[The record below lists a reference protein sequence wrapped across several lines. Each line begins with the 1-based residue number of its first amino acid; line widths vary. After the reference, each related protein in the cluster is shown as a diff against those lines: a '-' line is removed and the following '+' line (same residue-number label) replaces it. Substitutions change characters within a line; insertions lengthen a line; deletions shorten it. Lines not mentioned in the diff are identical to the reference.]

1 MFRLLSLL
9 IITLTSSLIQ
19 TCKVLSLSGGG
30 SLGAFEI
37 GVASTLM
44 EKYGGNWDI
53 ITGVSAGS
61 INVAYL
67 STIAKGEEKLFIN
80 DYKKLWLSTSNNQ
93 VYSSVYFL
101 NGKSL
106 YDTTPLKNT
115 LTKVF
120 KDKIPIRPVLI
131 SATSLI
137 KGRSEIFN
145 KTDIENY
152 GFIDIIMSSTAI
164 PILFPPYEFKNNLY
178 VDGGVSSN
186 ILSYEGINYC
196 LNNFPNET
204 IFVDVIVCGKKL
216 QEYPDIM
223 KKNNILNVSARLISI
238 ILQQVEYYEILNSII
253 ISKPTINITI
263 YEEKTPLNISMVDFE
278 NSEYLW
284 NEGYNFKNVNI
295 YKDIINKSQ
304 K

>member
-37 GVASTLM
+37 GIASTLM
-44 EKYGGNWDI
+44 EKYGGDWDI

-67 STIAKGEEKLFIN
+67 STIKKGEEKLFID
-80 DYKKLWLSTSNNQ
+80 DYKKLWLSTTNNQ
-93 VYSSVYFL
+93 VNSSVYFL

-120 KDKIPIRPVLI
+120 KDRIPIRPILI
-131 SATSLI
+131 SATSLV
-137 KGRSEIFN
+137 KGRAEIFN
-145 KTDIENY
+145 KTDIQNY

-186 ILSYEGINYC
+186 ILLYEGINYC
-196 LNNFPNET
+196 LNNYPNES
-204 IFVDVIVCGKKL
+204 ISVDVIVCGKKL
-216 QEYPDIM
+216 QEYPDIT
-223 KKNNILNVSARLISI
+223 KKNNILNVAARLINI

-253 ISKPTINITI
+253 VSKPSINITMI
-263 YEEKTPLNISMVDFE
+263 ELKMSFLLRLISLNKKTRLTIETIMSKKLNIE
-278 NSEYLW
+278 
-284 NEGYNFKNVNI
+284 I
-295 YKDIINKSQ
+295 P
-304 K
+304 

>member
-1 MFRLLSLL
+1 MFSLL
-9 IITLTSSLIQ
+9 YLLVLTLSSSIIN

-44 EKYGGNWDI
+44 EKSGGNWDI

-67 STIAKGEEKLFIN
+67 STITKGEEKLFID

-106 YDTTPLKNT
+106 YDTSPLKNT
-115 LTKVF
+115 LTKIF
-120 KDKIPIRPVLI
+120 KDKRPIRPVLI
-131 SATSLI
+131 SATSLV
-137 KGRSEIFN
+137 KGKSEIFN
-145 KTDIENY
+145 KTDIQNY

-164 PILFPPYEFKNNLY
+164 PILFPPYGFKNNLY
-178 VDGGVSSN
+178 VDGGVTSN
-186 ILSYEGINYC
+186 ILLYEGINYC
-196 LNNFPNET
+196 IKNLPNES
-204 IFVDVIVCGKKL
+204 ISVDVIVCGKKL
-216 QEYPDIM
+216 QDYPDIT
-223 KKNNILNVSARLISI
+223 KKNNIINVAGRLINI
-238 ILQQVEYYEILNSII
+238 VLQQVEYYQILNKIA
-253 ISKPTINITI
+253 ISKPSINITI
-263 YEEKTPLNISMVDFE
+263 YEEKIPLNISMVDFE

-284 NEGYNFKNVNI
+284 NQGYNFKNVNI
-295 YKDIINKSQ
+295 YKL
-304 K
+304 